1 MRIGKDFC
9 DTIVNSLLIRLNRVS
24 DVTGCEILGKAKF
37 ANPGNSITEGIVQ
50 GHITKNLEDAPVDKA
65 FQISDQESLP
75 YCFDLLKYQGWSLG
89 GSPGIN
95 IAVHLAHVIGAGHTI
110 VAIFCDFVFGILAPI
125 TTAIHS
131 ISSFSASVVYPTR
144 LNG

>member
-9 DTIVNSLLIRLNRVS
+9 DTIGNTPLIRLNRVS
-24 DVTGCEILGKAKF
+24 DVTGCEILGKEKF
-37 ANPGNSITEGIVQ
+37 SNPGNSITEGIGQ
-50 GHITKNLEDAPVDKA
+50 GRITKNLEDAPVDKA

-95 IAVHLAHVIGAGHTI
+95 IAVRLAH
-110 VAIFCDFVFGILAPI
+110 VFGILVPI

>member
-9 DTIVNSLLIRLNRVS
+9 DTIVNTLLIRLNRVS
-24 DVTGCEILGKAKF
+24 DVTGCEILGKEKF
-37 ANPGNSITEGIVQ
+37 SNPGNSITEGIGQ
-50 GHITKNLEDAPVDKA
+50 GRITKNLEDAPVDKA

-95 IAVHLAHVIGAGHTI
+95 IAVRLAH
-110 VAIFCDFVFGILAPI
+110 VFGILVPI